1 MAIKLTYCQLIR
13 IILSQLGGNPLQLVY
28 TQLTQGMPSVS
39 MRSGLFSEIAQMKA
53 LVDEVT
59 ARIQAVTKDVN
70 DYEKMARELAGQF
83 MANPMAASIQ
93 AALTAVNTRLAS
105 ATDPAEIESLTT
117 MSTNL
122 AQFLD
127 ITNKLSGVTPSG
139 SGGSCSLADLLGN
152 GCTPAANVPDVDL
165 GILIASLKDH
175 KGLVDLIKT
184 RVQSG
189 VGLDQFA
196 ASITQLNNTINS
208 ISQAFQNI
216 FSKQFIKNAVS
227 AYLNQII
234 FSLLSG
240 CKSDVLSLTIK
251 GFTGSSFGSVDGSY
265 AITGTGSAA
274 SNVVTVSD
282 TSNIIVGQTVTGT
295 NVAPNTTVIA
305 VYDSNSKVVFSNVPT
320 GNILSGNVTFTTIG
334 TGANLDIG
342 AAITEAVLQLQNVYS
357 SGEGFVNTSGN
368 VFLLPNSIDVINLT

>member
-1 MAIKLTYCQLIR
+1 MPIKLTYCQLIR

-39 MRSGLFSEIAQMKA
+39 QRSGLFSEIAQIKA

-152 GCTPAANVPDVDL
+152 GCTPASNVPDVDL

-240 CKSDVLSLTIK
+240 CKSDVLALTIK

-320 GNILSGNVTFTTIG
+320 GNILTGNVTFTTIG

>member
-105 ATDPAEIESLTT
+105 ATDPAEIASLTT

-152 GCTPAANVPDVDL
+152 GCTPASNVPDVDL